1 MNWGSINIMLLK
13 DTPAP
18 HYEKNKT
25 SLILDYFDGSL
36 IKLIPI
42 NLLQADMFI
51 AFENYNMQGVD

>member
-1 MNWGSINIMLLK
+1 MLLK